1 MTSDCSS
8 SSSSSECNFDQ
19 SDLLEIIAILLL
31 PIGST
36 EDLDIVRSKDSDV
49 IALIEEL
56 YAYFEFEDDD
66 LKLGF
71 AKIVNFI
78 NQNRKEL
85 SKRRIN
91 MNKFENDE
99 LATLI
104 SDGLNDIN

>member
-19 SDLLEIIAILLL
+19 VDLLEIIAILLL
-31 PIGST
+31 PVGSI
-36 EDLDIVRSKDSDV
+36 EDLDIVRSKDTDV
-49 IALIEEL
+49 IDLIEQL
-56 YAYFEFEDDD
+56 YEYFEFEDDD

-91 MNKFENDE
+91 MNKFENDD

>member
-19 SDLLEIIAILLL
+19 ADLLEVIAILLL
-31 PIGST
+31 PIGSM

-49 IALIEEL
+49 IDLIEQL
-56 YAYFEFEDDD
+56 YEYLEFEDDD

-71 AKIVNFI
+71 AKIVNVI
-78 NQNRKEL
+78 NENRKEL

-91 MNKFENDE
+91 MSKFENDD
-99 LATLI
+99 LAALI